1 MRKPIDG
8 LAQPALGEQGQ
19 EEALKPNVKV
29 RTYTKPNGELFQLTE
44 DEFWEVVAIFDF
56 WRKSRDERD
65 SQPEC
70 LELEKGTKAQ
80 STPVNSR
87 KAG

>member
-19 EEALKPNVKV
+19 EEALKPKAKV
-29 RTYTKPNGELFQLTE
+29 RTYSKPNGEQFQLTE

-65 SQPEC
+65 IQPES

-80 STPVNSR
+80 STPVDSR